1 MEALFTARPV
11 KRDWGGIALSLLL
24 HGLLLLAAL
33 WYLAQR
39 PVMQKT
45 MFRTLP
51 VELVIGGTM
60 GQQASAPPAAKVEVA
75 RPHPESAPQ
84 PEGVSPKGTREPL
97 DELSAKLRALA
108 QLKTPDAVLPN
119 ADNNA
124 VPNGGGGAGGGDG
137 NYALKDFI
145 RAQILRRWLP
155 DLSIPGARNLPVLLR
170 VRLLQSGVI
179 DDVTIVD
186 AARMHT
192 DAPFRNMALSARDA
206 ALLASPIQLPPGHY
220 ERVTVLT
227 IQLDPKSVLR

>member
-1 MEALFTARPV
+1 MEALFTARPE
-11 KRDWGGIALSLLL
+11 KRDWGSVALSLLL
-24 HGLLLLAAL
+24 HALLVALAL
-33 WYLAQR
+33 WYLAYR

-45 MFRTLP
+45 QFRTLP
-51 VELVIGGTM
+51 IELVIGGTM
-60 GQQASAPPAAKVEVA
+60 GQQASAPPAARVQVA

-84 PEGVSPKGTREPL
+84 PEGVSPKGTIEPQ

-124 VPNGGGGAGGGDG
+124 VPNGSGGAGGGEG

-155 DLSIPGARNLPVLLR
+155 DLSIPGARNLPVLVR

-220 ERVTVLT
+220 QRVTVLT

>member
-1 MEALFTARPV
+1 MEALFTARPE
-11 KRDWGGIALSLLL
+11 KRDWGGIALSVLL
-24 HGLLLLAAL
+24 HGLLLALAL
-33 WYLAQR
+33 WYVAHR
-39 PVMQKT
+39 PAMQKT
-45 MFRTLP
+45 EFRALP

-60 GQQASAPPAAKVEVA
+60 GQQTSAPPAAKIQVA

-84 PEGVSPKGTREPL
+84 PEGVSPKGTVEPL

-108 QLKTPDAVLPN
+108 QLKTPDAVLPD

-124 VPNGGGGAGGGDG
+124 VPNGGGGAGGGEG

-155 DLSIPGARNLPVLLR
+155 DLSIPGARNLPVLVR

-220 ERVTVLT
+220 QRVTVLT